1 MAARVFFRRKRENRG
16 SCGKGA
22 LALNSYA
29 DVWKSVMGQLKTQL
43 SETTV
48 NVWFD
53 EVDVVTMEDSAFVLH
68 CSNTFKKDIIE
79 KQFIKHIKAALK
91 DIFSADLEVKIL
103 DDEMLAAYHGVRP
116 DHPGDPEG
124 SDGFTFETF
133 VIGPQNKLAY
143 AAAHAVAENSGGK
156 SYNPLFIYGDSGLG
170 KTHLLYAI
178 SHLRRKLF
186 PNDKIVYIKGE
197 DFINE
202 FVELVRTGRGSE
214 FRAKYRDAALL
225 LVDDIQF
232 VAGKEQVQNEFFHTF
247 NSLYEAGNQIVM
259 TSDRP
264 PREMALLDDRLRT
277 RFEWGL
283 MADITPPDYE
293 TRLAIIKNRAAL
305 MGLNLPDGV
314 SHYIAEN
321 ITSNVR
327 QIEGTLNMISAYC
340 DLLGNQPDEE
350 SVTRA
355 IKEII
360 ERETVPSAEV
370 VIHHI
375 CKYYNIEEETIRGKN
390 QSHDVANARQIAM
403 YLIRRMTKLSLA
415 DIGKEFGG
423 KDHTTV
429 LHSLRKV
436 EKQMNTDP
444 SFKETINEI
453 TANINARH

>member
-1 MAARVFFRRKRENRG
+1 M
-16 SCGKGA
+16 
-22 LALNSYA
+22 NSYA

-79 KQFIKHIKAALK
+79 KQFTKHIKAALK
-91 DIFSADLEVKIL
+91 DIFSTDLEVKIL
-103 DDEMLAAYHGVRP
+103 DDDLLAAYHGVRP

-133 VIGPQNKLAY
+133 VVGPQNQLAY
-143 AAAHAVAENSGGK
+143 AAAHAVSERKGGK
-156 SYNPLFIYGDSGLG
+156 TYNPLFIYGDSGLG

-178 SHLRRKLF
+178 YHLRRKLY
-186 PNDKIVYIKGE
+186 PDDKIVYIKGD

-202 FVELVRTGRGSE
+202 FVELIRAGRGNE
-214 FRAKYRDAALL
+214 FRGKYRDAALL

-232 VAGKEQVQNEFFHTF
+232 VAGKERAQDEFFNTF
-247 NSLYEAGNQIVM
+247 NALYEAGNQIVM

-264 PREMALLDDRLRT
+264 PREMTLLDDRLRT

-283 MADITPPDYE
+283 MADMTPPDYE

-305 MGLNLPDGV
+305 MGLRLPDGV

-327 QIEGTLNMISAYC
+327 QIEGTLNRIAAFS
-340 DLLGNQPDEE
+340 DLLGSEPDEE

-360 ERETVPSAEV
+360 ERETVPSAEIIV
-370 VIHHI
+370 HHI
-375 CKYYNIEEETIRGKN
+375 CKYYNIDEDTIRGKSQN
-390 QSHDVANARQIAM
+390 HEVANARQIAM
-403 YLIRRMTKLSLA
+403 YLIRRMTKMTLT
-415 DIGKEFGG
+415 DIGRAFGG
-423 KDHTTV
+423 KDHATV
-429 LHSLRKV
+429 LYSLNKV
-436 EKQMNTDP
+436 EKQINTDP